1 MKYSLDEIE
10 PCFMWLIKAY
20 FLAEDAKF
28 VLKTCI
34 QVDMLSLNRET
45 SKAAG
50 EGS

>member
-1 MKYSLDEIE
+1 MKYSLDEKG
-10 PCFMWLIKAY
+10 PCFMWLIQAY
-20 FLAEDAKF
+20 FLAEDARF

-34 QVDMLSLNRET
+34 QVDMLPLNLET